1 MRSLASVEQE
11 NQNLFTATALV
22 LVQRT
27 RTVVQILPPS
37 VYLCRS
43 PVRVIFDQVVELSLR
58 ADVRFDPESDKIARG
73 RNICRDGPN
82 KRHRGTFE
90 GSSALRRRTVAP
102 SIAAA

>member
-43 PVRVIFDQVVELSLR
+43 PVRVIFDQAVELSLR
-58 ADVRFDPESDKIARG
+58 ADVRFDPESDKIARDA
-73 RNICRDGPN
+73 IYVAMGPISDIAEHL
-82 KRHRGTFE
+82 K
-90 GSSALRRRTVAP
+90 ARRP
-102 SIAAA
+102 SW

>member
-1 MRSLASVEQE
+1 MRSLASVEQ

-43 PVRVIFDQVVELSLR
+43 PVRVIFDQAVELSLR
-58 ADVRFDPESDKIARG
+58 ADVRFDPESDKIARDA
-73 RNICRDGPN
+73 IYVAMGPVH
-82 KRHRGTFE
+82 KVAALQPAAREQEPRGQ
-90 GSSALRRRTVAP
+90 
-102 SIAAA
+102 